1 MTSARVE
8 RSGGLRAGLR
18 RGRTSPRSDRRELI
32 VALLLGA
39 AGAGLVFLASRQ
51 GWAQVRTTPP
61 NPLPPS
67 RVTVTGAA
75 LVPYADALVVA
86 GLATLAAVLASRGLA
101 RRLTGVLLAVL
112 GASLAASAFTVSAAA
127 AVTAA
132 SSNVAPATASAGS
145 VTDGGDSAVSV
156 VPNVAGAVPHVTF
169 SAAGWQALVL
179 IGAIMMIGAGVL
191 VAWRANRMAVMSS
204 RYDSPA
210 GPARRTQAGRSSGS
224 GRGPGPG
231 LQGWTPTPVPASTVS
246 ASTVS
251 ASTGPASTR
260 PASTGPADSASI
272 WEALSRGDDPTAG
285 ASATSRAGTGDGGT
299 RAT

>member
-1 MTSARVE
+1 MTSARAE

-18 RGRTSPRSDRRELI
+18 LGRSGPRTDRRELI

-61 NPLPPS
+61 SPLPPS

-101 RRLTGVLLAVL
+101 RRLTGVLLVVL
-112 GASLAASAFTVSAAA
+112 GASLVASAFTVSSAAA
-127 AVTAA
+127 ITAA

-145 VTDGGDSAVSV
+145 VTDGGDSGASV
-156 VPNVAGAVPHVTF
+156 VPNVAGAVPHVAF

-179 IGAIMMIGAGVL
+179 IGALLMIGAGVL
-191 VAWRANRMAVMSS
+191 VALRASKMAVMSS
-204 RYDSPA
+204 RYDSPT
-210 GPARRTQAGRSSGS
+210 GPARRTRDGSRARS
-224 GRGPGPG
+224 GRRPGPG
-231 LQGWTPTPVPASTVS
+231 RQATKVTPVHAGAVPAGAGTAS
-246 ASTVS
+246 A
-251 ASTGPASTR
+251 
-260 PASTGPADSASI
+260 GPADSASI

-285 ASATSRAGTGDGGT
+285 RSATAPAASADRGT